1 MNRNENTERRGRVHQ
16 NNLIDSYVDD
26 VDAYLRLPHWSRLQ
40 ALADLRA
47 GLRAAALDLGAEEAV
62 HTFGPAASTAER
74 LASEYTDPFHR
85 PWLPFGLSP
94 RSLGARARA
103 AMDPAG
109 PWFVPRVVGIGWDL
123 NLGRLARAVGLLN
136 FDDLDD
142 DVARAIPHGAWRW
155 AFVAVSVPAGLAAAV
170 AASGVGAMPIAPAH
184 WPLLGP
190 ADRWAP
196 PAEAFAPVLVF
207 VAVAEAL
214 AVAALWRRADL
225 PVRLALAGFGSI
237 AAVLALGAA
246 VTTRWLAAAPGGLSL
261 ATLGLGALGA
271 ASLVGAVVRTGRT
284 RVRAR

>member
-1 MNRNENTERRGRVHQ
+1 MHQ

-26 VDAYLRLPHWSRLQ
+26 VDAHLRLPRWSRLQ

-62 HTFGPAASTAER
+62 HTFGPPASTAER
-74 LASEYTDPFHR
+74 LASEYADPFHR

-109 PWFVPRVVGIGWDL
+109 PWFVPRVVGVGWDL

-170 AASGVGAMPIAPAH
+170 AASGLGAMRIAPAH

-207 VAVAEAL
+207 AAVAETL

-246 VTTRWLAAAPGGLSL
+246 ITTRWLAAAPGGLSL
-261 ATLGLGALGA
+261 ATLGIGALGA

>member
-1 MNRNENTERRGRVHQ
+1 VTGHETSERRGRMHQ

-26 VDAYLRLPHWSRLQ
+26 VDAHLRLPRRSRLQ

-74 LASEYTDPFHR
+74 LASEYADPFHR

-123 NLGRLARAVGLLN
+123 NLGRLARAVGLLG

-142 DVARAIPHGAWRW
+142 EVARAIPHDAWRW

-170 AASGVGAMPIAPAH
+170 AASGVAAMPLAPAH

-196 PAEAFAPVLVF
+196 PDVAFAPVLVF
-207 VAVAEAL
+207 AAVGEAL
-214 AVAALWRRADL
+214 AVVAVWRHADL

-237 AAVLALGAA
+237 AAVLALGTA
-246 VTTRWLAAAPGGLSL
+246 VTTRWLARAPGGLSL
-261 ATLGLGALGA
+261 ATLSVAALGA
-271 ASLVGAVVRTGRT
+271 ASLVGAVVRSGRT
-284 RVRAR
+284 RVRVR